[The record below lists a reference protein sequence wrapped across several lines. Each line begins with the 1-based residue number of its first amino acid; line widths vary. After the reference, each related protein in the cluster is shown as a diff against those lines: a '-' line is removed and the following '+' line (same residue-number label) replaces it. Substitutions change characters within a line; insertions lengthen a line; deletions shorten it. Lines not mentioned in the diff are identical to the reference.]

1 MALVEL
7 FGETLVTKDGPKPTA
22 EALSGCTQIG
32 VYFSAHW
39 CPPCR
44 AFTPKLADKFKHDY
58 AAKGLKVVF
67 VSADRHEKDFNEYY
81 GEMPWHALPYGCDRG
96 KALGSRYDVED
107 IPMLVIL
114 DPQGNMLSKDGRILV
129 SQGMTYPWSL
139 GAHAD
144 AGRPSSVPSSV
155 ARAFSAHWCPP
166 CRAFTPKLAE
176 KFKND
181 YEAKGLKVVFV
192 SSDRNEQ
199 GFNEYYGEMPWHAL
213 PYGSDRK
220 ETLSR
225 KYGVQGIPMFVIL
238 DPEGNLLSA
247 DGRGLV
253 SQGAAYPWSPGGGA
267 GAGAGAGAPPSSG
280 CAVL

>member
-32 VYFSAHW
+32 VY
-39 CPPCR
+39 
-44 AFTPKLADKFKHDY
+44 
-58 AAKGLKVVF
+58 
-67 VSADRHEKDFNEYY
+67 
-81 GEMPWHALPYGCDRG
+81 
-96 KALGSRYDVED
+96 
-107 IPMLVIL
+107 
-114 DPQGNMLSKDGRILV
+114 
-129 SQGMTYPWSL
+129 
-139 GAHAD
+139 
-144 AGRPSSVPSSV
+144 
-155 ARAFSAHWCPP
+155 FSAHWCPP

-267 GAGAGAGAPPSSG
+267 GAGAGAPPSSG